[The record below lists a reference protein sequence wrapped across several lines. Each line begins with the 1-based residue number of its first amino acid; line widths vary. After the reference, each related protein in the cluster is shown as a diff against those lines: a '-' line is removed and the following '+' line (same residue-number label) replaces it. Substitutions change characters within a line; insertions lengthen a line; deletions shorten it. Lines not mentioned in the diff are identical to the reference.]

1 MYHDGKSPR
10 GKLLDLVLV
19 KFLRNVKVFAEDL
32 SKKGQGQRHIVLF
45 ELLGDKERNFCPLT
59 FSGVYILQKEA
70 DFVLSILGVL
80 LGRIPGF

>member
-45 ELLGDKERNFCPLT
+45 ELLGDKERNFWALT
-59 FSGVYILQKEA
+59 FWV
-70 DFVLSILGVL
+70 
-80 LGRIPGF
+80 